1 MKISTL
7 LKREPFKE
15 IFEKTLSNFLKSL
28 TGKNYKVMHY
38 SIFAGL
44 IKRNK
49 DLKQSWLCNPLIN
62 SIFVIEADLKIFES
76 INGEYNQNPLKPW
89 RNLLQKAYLKISQKF
104 PYSILLSRYVVN
116 IQPPI
121 SDPETKLIIGG
132 NNKIRMIDI
141 KNKKVYVILKK
152 DFNPEYV
159 NREIYVRNNF
169 SFIPTPKILEINKE
183 NHWYSEEYING
194 LPPNRLDKNLSKNFL
209 NKSIRDIHKLLSETK
224 SIKSLDDYL
233 TELVKKIQMESRRV
247 FQLSEKTKS
256 HIELVINQL
265 GSFLKNSQSK
275 EIVIGYTHGDFHQGN
290 ILSDPDLERY
300 WILDWEHSGI
310 RQSSYDL
317 FILLMESRI
326 AKGFSGRFLKL
337 FRNEL
342 AFSMKNIA
350 DKWPDAFWKDDVKR
364 KNNLIIFLLE
374 DLYFY
379 LSENSNELFFETES
393 VLHLRLKEYDE
404 IIKELQKY

>member
-1 MKISTL
+1 M
-7 LKREPFKE
+7 
-15 IFEKTLSNFLKSL
+15 
-28 TGKNYKVMHY
+28 
-38 SIFAGL
+38 
-44 IKRNK
+44 
-49 DLKQSWLCNPLIN
+49 
-62 SIFVIEADLKIFES
+62 
-76 INGEYNQNPLKPW
+76 
-89 RNLLQKAYLKISQKF
+89 
-104 PYSILLSRYVVN
+104 
-116 IQPPI
+116 
-121 SDPETKLIIGG
+121 
-132 NNKIRMIDI
+132 
-141 KNKKVYVILKK
+141 
-152 DFNPEYV
+152 
-159 NREIYVRNNF
+159 
-169 SFIPTPKILEINKE
+169 
-183 NHWYSEEYING
+183 
-194 LPPNRLDKNLSKNFL
+194 
-209 NKSIRDIHKLLSETK
+209 
-224 SIKSLDDYL
+224 DDYL